1 MKKTLRPL
9 AIATLFALLTGC
21 AVVDVTKT
29 AKGFHNPTNPNEV
42 QILKTVPARPFME
55 LGTVTVQGFRVTDTA
70 KMHNSIRTKSAAL
83 GSDAVI
89 LTEEGILPNSTK
101 WATGVAVKF
110 QPAAP

>member
-1 MKKTLRPL
+1 MKKALQPITV
-9 AIATLFALLTGC
+9 ATLFALLAGC

-42 QILKTVPARPFME
+42 EILKTVPARPFIE
-55 LGTVTVQGFRVTDTA
+55 LGTVTVQGFRITDSA

-89 LTEEGILPNSTK
+89 LTEEGILPGPSK
-101 WATGVAVKF
+101 WATGVAIKF
-110 QPAAP
+110 QPATP